1 MEAGD
6 GRWGQVAAGLPCLL
20 ELETDTMGNAM
31 RWTKARVTS
40 FTRAQVINL
49 CGPKQVQSV
58 DYLLRAA
65 SISRLAGCVSALR
78 CKIGPNSGLMHL
90 QHPAVRRQTL
100 SLQSEKRLSGSG
112 ECFKFSQAGVS
123 LSLSLSLVCYYPT
136 GSDKNSGLEPRAQV
150 KTLAWAES
158 ATSRPGQPA
167 QSWLA

>member
-31 RWTKARVTS
+31 RWTRARVTS

-65 SISRLAGCVSALR
+65 SISRLAGCVSALK

-123 LSLSLSLVCYYPT
+123 LSLSGVLLSHRFRQKLWAGASSP
-136 GSDKNSGLEPRAQV
+136 SQDSGLGRERHVQA
-150 KTLAWAES
+150 
-158 ATSRPGQPA
+158 GPA
-167 QSWLA
+167 SPELTGLKA

>member
-6 GRWGQVAAGLPCLL
+6 GRWGQVAGGLPCLL
-20 ELETDTMGNAM
+20 ELETDTMGNAI
-31 RWTKARVTS
+31 RWARARVTS

-58 DYLLRAA
+58 DYLLRPA
-65 SISRLAGCVSALR
+65 SISKLAGCVSALK

-123 LSLSLSLVCYYPT
+123 LSLSGVLLSHRFRQKLWT
-136 GSDKNSGLEPRAQV
+136 GASSPSQDSRQRA
-150 KTLAWAES
+150 
-158 ATSRPGQPA
+158 P
-167 QSWLA
+167 